1 MRLEDTEQ
9 HFRLSCSLAFMFS
22 YLLSLY
28 FLWVEKCRLKPE
40 DMIDTNSTSARN

>member
-28 FLWVEKCRLKPE
+28 FILLPLHV
-40 DMIDTNSTSARN
+40 NSSIPVFPMG